1 MTTEH
6 FADADAQAAT
16 ADPTSQNADA
26 IQPPAPAHPNLR
38 ILTRMGT
45 MIALVAGGVLNLA
58 ASVTANLVLS
68 GDDAWSGQGFA
79 NAGQWAMLSP
89 TLNLIAIPL
98 MLLGIAGLLYLAS
111 ARSPLVSRLALV
123 VTTLGFAAFFTMIAS
138 SFALSSAAVESAPD
152 IPEAVLNGLMGSSAS
167 PAFMILFLT
176 FMIATPLGLLLTVIA
191 LLRSRTIPIWATMAL
206 IVFGVSDFGLPEIPY
221 FDWHAF
227 FVVFTIGGAIA
238 VARTRR
244 DAWFPSA

>member
-6 FADADAQAAT
+6 FADADEQAAAT
-16 ADPTSQNADA
+16 E
-26 IQPPAPAHPNLR
+26 PATPARPNLR

-45 MIALVAGGVLNLA
+45 IVALVSGGVLNLA
-58 ASVTANLVLS
+58 ASVAGNLVFS
-68 GDDAWSGQGFA
+68 GDDAYSGEGFA
-79 NAGQWAMLSP
+79 TAGQWAMLSP

-98 MLLGIAGLLYLAS
+98 MLLGIAGLLFLAS

-138 SFALSSAAVESAPD
+138 SFALYSAAVESAPD
-152 IPEAVLNGLMGSSAS
+152 VPEAVLSGLMGSSAS

-191 LLRSRTIPIWATMAL
+191 LLRSRVIPIWATIAL

-227 FVVFTIGGAIA
+227 FVIFTIGGAIA
-238 VARTRR
+238 VVRTRR
-244 DAWFPSA
+244 DTWFPSA